1 MTNQNSSNTKSI
13 DEMTPRSFL
22 YAVSDEIE
30 KQHDWITSEI
40 KDCTDHWRLSI
51 GSLCYIAAGW
61 GSDDDDGDVIEW
73 TIYNEHDEE
82 VCYRWSCYD
91 GDDISEIADLMVD
104 VSATASEIVTLYRN
118 IAKKSPDLIRSF
130 LIYSDSLQATIEFP
144 ENDVKIFLNERRD
157 SDNYFKDLK
166 ISVRNTILSSDDF
179 EVNRFV
185 LDDLEYAIC
194 FLNDNDSRW
203 VEYMVSSLDISNLKS
218 CEQIVKKMLPEAR
231 VNDSDDTC
239 FIEYEDS
246 IFSVYK
252 DNLWLYAKDHTTG
265 DVHNYLHNQPDV
277 VAGVILSILEDR
289 YDSK

>member
-1 MTNQNSSNTKSI
+1 MANQNSSNTKRI
-13 DEMTPRSFL
+13 DDMTPRSFL

-30 KQHDWITSEI
+30 KRQEWITSDI
-40 KDCTDHWRLSI
+40 TDCTDHWRLSI

-61 GSDDDDGDVIEW
+61 GSDDDGDVIEW

-104 VSATASEIVTLYRN
+104 VSATASEIVTLCRN
-118 IAKKSPDLIRSF
+118 IAKNSPDLIHSF
-130 LIYSDSLQATIEFP
+130 LIDSDNLQATIEFP
-144 ENDVKIFLNERRD
+144 ENDVKIVLEERRD

-166 ISVRNTILSSDDF
+166 ISVRNTILSSDDI
-179 EVNRFV
+179 EVNRSMI
-185 LDDLEYAIC
+185 DDLEYAIC

-203 VEYMVSSLDISNLKS
+203 VEYMVTSLDISNLKS

-231 VNDSDDTC
+231 VDVSDDTC
-239 FIEYEDS
+239 CIEYEDS
-246 IFSVYK
+246 VFSVYK
-252 DNLWLYAKDHTTG
+252 DSVWLYGKDHTTG
-265 DVHNYLHNQPDV
+265 DVHDYLHNQPDV

-289 YDSK
+289 YNSK

>member
-1 MTNQNSSNTKSI
+1 MTDQNFNTTKSI
-13 DEMTPRSFL
+13 DDMTPESFL
-22 YAVSDEIE
+22 CAVSDEIE
-30 KQHDWITSEI
+30 KQQEWITSDI
-40 KDCTDHWRLSI
+40 TDYTDHWRLSI
-51 GSLCYIAAGW
+51 GNLCYIAAGW
-61 GSDDDDGDVIEW
+61 GSGDDEDVMEW

-91 GDDISEIADLMVD
+91 GDNISEIADLMID
-104 VSATASEIVTLYRN
+104 VSATASDLVTLCRN
-118 IAKKSPDLIRSF
+118 IADKNSELIRDF
-130 LIYSDSLQATIEFP
+130 VIYSDSLQATIEFP

-166 ISVRNTILSSDDF
+166 ISVRNTILSSDDI

-203 VEYMVSSLDISNLKS
+203 VEYMVTSLDISNLKS

-231 VNDSDDTC
+231 VNTSDDTC
-239 FIEYEDS
+239 YIEYEDS
-246 IFSVYK
+246 VFSVYK
-252 DNLWLYAKDHTTG
+252 DNVWLYAEDHTTG
-265 DVHNYLHNQPDV
+265 DVHNYLHNQTDV

-289 YDSK
+289 YNSK

>member
-61 GSDDDDGDVIEW
+61 GSDDDGDVIEW

-91 GDDISEIADLMVD
+91 GDDISEIARLIINI
-104 VSATASEIVTLYRN
+104 SSTASEIITLCRN
-118 IAKKSPDLIRSF
+118 IADKSPNLIRDF
-130 LIYSDSLQATIEFP
+130 LIYSDTLQATIEFP

-166 ISVRNTILSSDDF
+166 ISVRNTILSSDDI
-179 EVNRFV
+179 EVNRSM

-203 VEYMVSSLDISNLKS
+203 VEYMVTSLDISNLKS
-218 CEQIVKKMLPEAR
+218 CEQIVKKMLPEVR
-231 VNDSDDTC
+231 VDDSDDTC

-246 IFSVYK
+246 VFSVCK
-252 DNLWLYAKDHTTG
+252 DNVWLYTEDYSTG
-265 DVHNYLHNQPDV
+265 DTYNYLYDQPDV

-289 YDSK
+289 CNSK

>member
-1 MTNQNSSNTKSI
+1 MANQNSSNTKSI
-13 DEMTPRSFL
+13 DDMTPESFL

-30 KQHDWITSEI
+30 KQHEWITSEI

-51 GSLCYIAAGW
+51 GNLCYIAAGW
-61 GSDDDDGDVIEW
+61 GSSDDGDVIEW

-91 GDDISEIADLMVD
+91 EDNISEIARLMID
-104 VSATASEIVTLYRN
+104 ISSITSEIITLCRN
-118 IAKKSPDLIRSF
+118 IAKKSPDLIRDF
-130 LIYSDSLQATIEFP
+130 LIYSDTLQATIEFP
-144 ENDVKIFLNERRD
+144 ENDVKIFLSERRD

-166 ISVRNTILSSDDF
+166 ISVRNTILSSDDI
-179 EVNRFV
+179 EVNRSMI
-185 LDDLEYAIC
+185 DDLEYAIC

-203 VEYMVSSLDISNLKS
+203 VEYMVTSLDISNLKN
-218 CEQIVKKMLPEAR
+218 CEQIVKKILPEAR

-252 DNLWLYAKDHTTG
+252 DNVWLYAKDHTTG
-265 DVHNYLHNQPDV
+265 DVHNYLHNQPDA

-289 YDSK
+289 YNCR

>member
-1 MTNQNSSNTKSI
+1 M
-13 DEMTPRSFL
+13 
-22 YAVSDEIE
+22 
-30 KQHDWITSEI
+30 
-40 KDCTDHWRLSI
+40 
-51 GSLCYIAAGW
+51 AAGW
-61 GSDDDDGDVIEW
+61 GSDDDGEVMEW
-73 TIYNEHDEE
+73 TIYDEHDDQ

-91 GDDISEIADLMVD
+91 GDNISEIADLMVD
-104 VSATASEIVTLYRN
+104 VSATASEIITLCRN

-130 LIYSDSLQATIEFP
+130 LIYSDNLQATIEFP
-144 ENDVKIFLNERRD
+144 ENDVKIVLNECRD

-166 ISVRNTILSSDDF
+166 ISVRNTILSSDDI

-203 VEYMVSSLDISNLKS
+203 VEYTVSSLDISSLKS

-231 VNDSDDTC
+231 VDDSDDTC
-239 FIEYEDS
+239 LIEYEDS
-246 IFSVYK
+246 VFSVYK
-252 DNLWLYAKDHTTG
+252 DDLWLYAKDHTTG

-289 YDSK
+289 YNSK

>member
-1 MTNQNSSNTKSI
+1 MTNQNSGTTQSI
-13 DEMTPRSFL
+13 DDMTPESFL
-22 YAVSDEIE
+22 YAVSSEIE
-30 KQHDWITSEI
+30 KQHEWITSDI
-40 KDCTDHWRLSI
+40 TDCTDHWSLSI
-51 GSLCYIAAGW
+51 GSLCYMAAGW
-61 GSDDDDGDVIEW
+61 GSDDDGEVMEW
-73 TIYNEHDEE
+73 TIYDEHDDQ

-91 GDDISEIADLMVD
+91 GDNISEIADLMVD
-104 VSATASEIVTLYRN
+104 VSATASEIITLCRN

-130 LIYSDSLQATIEFP
+130 LIYSDNLQATIEFP

-166 ISVRNTILSSDDF
+166 ISVRSTILSSDDI
-179 EVNRFV
+179 EVNRFM

-203 VEYMVSSLDISNLKS
+203 VEYMVTSLDISKLKN

-231 VNDSDDTC
+231 VDTSDGTC

-252 DNLWLYAKDHTTG
+252 DDLWLCAEDHSTG

-289 YDSK
+289 YNCR

>member
-13 DEMTPRSFL
+13 DEMTPESFL
-22 YAVSDEIE
+22 CTVSSEIE
-30 KQHDWITSEI
+30 KQHDWITSDI
-40 KDCTDHWRLSI
+40 TDCTDHWRLSI
-51 GSLCYIAAGW
+51 GSLCYMCAGW
-61 GSDDDDGDVIEW
+61 GSDDDGDVMEW
-73 TIYNEHDEE
+73 TMYDEHDDE
-82 VCYRWSCYD
+82 VCCRWSCYD

-104 VSATASEIVTLYRN
+104 VSATASEIITLCRN

-130 LIYSDSLQATIEFP
+130 LIYPDNLQATIEFP

-166 ISVRNTILSSDDF
+166 ISIRNTILNSDDI
-179 EVNRFV
+179 EVNRFM

-203 VEYMVSSLDISNLKS
+203 VEYMVTSLGISNLKS
-218 CEQIVKKMLPEAR
+218 CEQIVKKMLPEVR
-231 VNDSDDTC
+231 VDTSDDTC

-252 DNLWLYAKDHTTG
+252 DDLWLYAKDHSTG
-265 DVHNYLHNQPDV
+265 DVHNYPHNQPDV
-277 VAGVILSILEDR
+277 VAGVILSILENR
-289 YDSK
+289 YNSK

>member
-1 MTNQNSSNTKSI
+1 MTNQNSSNTQSI
-13 DEMTPRSFL
+13 DDMTPRSFL

-30 KQHDWITSEI
+30 KQHEWITSEI

-51 GSLCYIAAGW
+51 GNLCYIAAGW
-61 GSDDDDGDVIEW
+61 GSSDDGDVIEW

-104 VSATASEIVTLYRN
+104 VSATASEIITLCRN
-118 IAKKSPDLIRSF
+118 IAEKSPNLIHDF
-130 LIYSDSLQATIEFP
+130 LIYPDNLQATIEFP
-144 ENDVKIFLNERRD
+144 ENDVKIILNERRD

-179 EVNRFV
+179 EVNRFM

-203 VEYMVSSLDISNLKS
+203 VEYMVTSLDISNLKS
-218 CEQIVKKMLPEAR
+218 CEQIVKKILPEAR
-231 VNDSDDTC
+231 VSDSDNTC
-239 FIEYEDS
+239 CIEYEDS
-246 IFSVYK
+246 AFSVYK
-252 DNLWLYAKDHTTG
+252 DNVWLYAKDHTTG

-289 YDSK
+289 YNCR